1 MEVVWIL
8 QMYYHLLL
16 LKKKEILDQLAPE
29 ICIDC
34 LMTKEW

>member
-1 MEVVWIL
+1 MNFINVLSSLII
-8 QMYYHLLL
+8 
-16 LKKKEILDQLAPE
+16 KKKEILDQLAPE